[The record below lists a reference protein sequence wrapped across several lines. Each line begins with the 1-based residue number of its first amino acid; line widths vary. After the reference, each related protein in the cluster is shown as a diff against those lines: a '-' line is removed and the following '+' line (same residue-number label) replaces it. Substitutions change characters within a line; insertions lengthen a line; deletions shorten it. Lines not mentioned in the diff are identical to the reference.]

1 MGPSSP
7 SNRRPPE
14 GTRETP
20 VPPPI
25 DEGKL
30 EDTLDKILK
39 RIDALESQ
47 EAPYAHP
54 VVLEIYDD
62 VDGDGFYQD
71 GDRRIPVP
79 VPSGIASSQEV
90 FRIQA
95 HPPSPLKIRVEGLLE
110 AK

>member
-1 MGPSSP
+1 M
-7 SNRRPPE
+7 
-14 GTRETP
+14 P
-20 VPPPI
+20 VPPPP

-39 RIDALESQ
+39 RLDALESRKATPPQ
-47 EAPYAHP
+47 P

-62 VDGDGFYQD
+62 INNDGFYQD

-79 VPSGIASSQEV
+79 VPTGIVSNQEV

-95 HPPSPLKIRVEGLLE
+95 HPPNPLKIRVEGLLK

>member
-25 DEGKL
+25 DEGRL

-39 RIDALESQ
+39 RIEALESR
-47 EAPYAHP
+47 EISIPP

-62 VDGDGFYQD
+62 VDGDGYYQD
-71 GDRRIPVP
+71 GNQRIPVP
-79 VPSGIASSQEV
+79 TPTGIASNQEV

-95 HPPSPLKIRVEGLLE
+95 HPPNPLKIRVEGLLE
-110 AK
+110 AQ

>member
-1 MGPSSP
+1 M
-7 SNRRPPE
+7 
-14 GTRETP
+14 
-20 VPPPI
+20 PPPS

-39 RIDALESQ
+39 RIEALESR
-47 EAPYAHP
+47 EIATPP

-62 VDGDGFYQD
+62 VDGDGYYQD

-79 VPSGIASSQEV
+79 APTGIANNQEV

-95 HPPSPLKIRVEGLLE
+95 HPPNPLKIRVEGLLE
-110 AK
+110 AQ

>member
-1 MGPSSP
+1 M
-7 SNRRPPE
+7 
-14 GTRETP
+14 
-20 VPPPI
+20 PPPI

-39 RIDALESQ
+39 RIEALESR
-47 EAPYAHP
+47 EISIPP

-62 VDGDGFYQD
+62 INNDGFYQD

-79 VPSGIASSQEV
+79 VPTGVVSNQEV

-95 HPPSPLKIRVEGLLE
+95 HPPNPLKIRVEGLLK

>member
-1 MGPSSP
+1 M
-7 SNRRPPE
+7 
-14 GTRETP
+14 P

-39 RIDALESQ
+39 RIEALESR
-47 EAPYAHP
+47 EVASPP

-62 VDGDGFYQD
+62 VDNDGFYQD

-95 HPPSPLKIRVEGLLE
+95 QPPSPLKIRVEGLLE

>member
-1 MGPSSP
+1 L
-7 SNRRPPE
+7 
-14 GTRETP
+14 P

-39 RIDALESQ
+39 RIDSLESR
-47 EAPYAHP
+47 ETPP
-54 VVLEIYDD
+54 VVIEIYDD
-62 VDGDGFYQD
+62 VDGDGYYQD

-79 VPSGIASSQEV
+79 APTGIANNQEV

-110 AK
+110 AQ

>member
-1 MGPSSP
+1 LPI
-7 SNRRPPE
+7 
-14 GTRETP
+14 
-20 VPPPI
+20 PPPI

-39 RIDALESQ
+39 RIEALESR
-47 EAPYAHP
+47 EISIPP

-62 VDGDGFYQD
+62 INNDGFYQD

-79 VPSGIASSQEV
+79 VPTGIVSNQEV

-95 HPPSPLKIRVEGLLE
+95 HPPNPLKIRVEGLLK

>member
-1 MGPSSP
+1 M
-7 SNRRPPE
+7 
-14 GTRETP
+14 
-20 VPPPI
+20 PPPI

-30 EDTLDKILK
+30 EDTLDKLLK
-39 RIDALESQ
+39 RIEALESQ
-47 EAPYAHP
+47 EISIPP

-62 VDGDGFYQD
+62 INNDGFYQD

-79 VPSGIASSQEV
+79 VPTGVVSNQEV

-95 HPPSPLKIRVEGLLE
+95 HPPNPLKIRVEGLLK

>member
-1 MGPSSP
+1 M
-7 SNRRPPE
+7 
-14 GTRETP
+14 P

-25 DEGKL
+25 NEAQLK
-30 EDTLDKILK
+30 ETLNKILQ

-47 EAPYAHP
+47 EISIPP

-62 VDGDGFYQD
+62 VDGDGYYRD

-79 VPSGIASSQEV
+79 APTGIASNQEV

-95 HPPSPLKIRVEGLLE
+95 HPPNPLKIRVEGLLE